1 MNTEFVKENGKLTVS
16 VVGNLDTST
25 APELEKAVFD
35 HLDGVEELVL
45 DLKEMPYT
53 SSAGLRIILKLQ
65 KAMNKKGTM
74 KVIHVCD
81 EVMDIFELTGFS
93 DFLTIE

>member
-1 MNTEFVKENGKLTVS
+1 MKTEIVKETGKLTVS
-16 VVGNLDTST
+16 VVGRLDTAT
-25 APELEKAVFD
+25 APELEKAVLD
-35 HLDGVEELVL
+35 HLDGVVELVL
-45 DLKEMPYT
+45 DLNEMPYT
-53 SSAGLRIILKLQ
+53 SSAGLRTVLKLQ
-65 KAMNKKGTM
+65 KAMKQKGTM

>member
-16 VVGNLDTST
+16 VVGKVDTST
-25 APELEKAVFD
+25 APDLEKAVFD
-35 HLDGVEELVL
+35 HLDGVTELVL
-45 DLKEMPYT
+45 DLNEMPYT
-53 SSAGLRIILKLQ
+53 SSAGLRTILKLQ
-65 KAMNKKGTM
+65 KAMNQKGKM

-93 DFLTIE
+93 DFLMIE

>member
-1 MNTEFVKENGKLTVS
+1 MKTEFVKDSGKLTVS
-16 VVGNLDTST
+16 VVGNLDTAT
-25 APELEKAVFD
+25 APELEKAVFEQ
-35 HLDGVEELVL
+35 LDGVAELVL
-45 DLKEMPYT
+45 DLSEMPYT
-53 SSAGLRIILKLQ
+53 SSAGLRTILKLQ
-65 KAMNKKGTM
+65 KAMNQKGKM

>member
-16 VVGNLDTST
+16 VVGKVDTST
-25 APELEKAVFD
+25 APDLEKAVFD
-35 HLDGVEELVL
+35 HLDGVTELVL
-45 DLKEMPYT
+45 DLNEMPYT
-53 SSAGLRIILKLQ
+53 SSAGLRTILKLQ
-65 KAMNKKGTM
+65 KAMNQKGTM

-81 EVMDIFELTGFS
+81 EVMDVFELTGFS